1 MVTVFGDCVK
11 LQAVV
16 PKQGSLCDSL
26 ALQPDTMVAVHL
38 CAHVL
43 SVMWRQLSCARLLQK
58 QQALVGQML
67 MEGYGCKQD
76 QAAGK
81 EWMGA
86 ITCFF

>member
-1 MVTVFGDCVK
+1 MVMVFGNHVQS
-11 LQAVV
+11 QAVG
-16 PKQGSLCDSL
+16 PKLGSLCDSL
-26 ALQPDTMVAVHL
+26 AVQPGTMIVVHL
-38 CAHVL
+38 PAHVL

-81 EWMGA
+81 EWIGA
-86 ITCFF
+86 LTCFF